1 MRPMAD
7 VAPQVE
13 SPIQAFVERLHD
25 RYARLGTGRVA
36 TYIPELARADPDWF
50 GIAIATVDGRV
61 YEAGDTRNTF
71 TIQSISKPLTYG
83 LALEDRGRAA
93 VLARI
98 GVEPTGE
105 AFNSISLAPDT
116 GAPLNP
122 LINAGAIAATSL
134 VAGSSPADRLERLL
148 ATYSL
153 YAGRRLSIDQAVYA
167 SERATGHRNRAI
179 GHMLRNFD
187 ILEDDPEDALD
198 LYFRQC
204 SALVDCRDL
213 ALVAATLAN
222 GGINPLSGERA
233 LRHEFVGDVLSVMA
247 TCGMYDYAG
256 EWMHAVGLPAKS
268 GVGGGILAVLP
279 GQLGIAV
286 FSPPLDEHGNSVRG
300 IAVCK
305 DLSSEL
311 DLHLMRVPRAA
322 QAAVRARYTLEDVA
336 SKRQRTPAERAQLG
350 AVGGRARV
358 YVLQG
363 DLLFSAV
370 EAVARRIIEESDGT
384 DYALVDFRHVTMIEA
399 SAGRMLLALWRELAA
414 HGKRLV
420 LADAESHPWFVRFM
434 AEELQ
439 DAEGPGRLRVMPDLD
454 TALEWC
460 EDRLLA
466 GPGGAPPAPLG
477 VSLAQHELCR
487 GLDPEELAHLE
498 TLLEPRGHAPGELIV
513 RRGEAA
519 RELFLLLRGKVSVTF
534 DRPDGRPERLATLM
548 PGMAFGEMAVVNR
561 GPRTADVRAD
571 TAVEC
576 RVLSTQAFDRLSD
589 THPRIKIKL
598 LENLLRNVATMLAML
613 NRAVATL
620 SG

>member
-13 SPIQAFVERLHD
+13 SPIQAFLEQLHD
-25 RYARLGTGRVA
+25 RHARLRTGRVA
-36 TYIPELARADPDWF
+36 TYIPELAKADPDWF
-50 GIAIATVDGRV
+50 GIAFATIDGRV
-61 YEAGDTRNTF
+61 YEAGDTRRTF

-93 VLARI
+93 VLSRI

-134 VAGSSPADRLERLL
+134 VAGTSPEDRLERLL
-148 ATYSL
+148 GTYSL
-153 YAGRRLSIDQAVYA
+153 HAGRRLSIDQAVYA

-187 ILEDDPEDALD
+187 ILEDDPDAVLD

-222 GGINPLSGERA
+222 GGVNPATGERA
-233 LRHEFVGDVLSVMA
+233 LRHEFVGDVLSVMT
-247 TCGMYDYAG
+247 TCGMYDFAG
-256 EWMHAVGLPAKS
+256 EWVHAVGLPAKS
-268 GVGGGILAVLP
+268 GVGGGIMAVLP

-300 IAVCK
+300 IAVCR
-305 DLSSEL
+305 DLSQEL

-322 QAAVRARYTLEDVA
+322 RAAVRARWTLENVA
-336 SKRQRTPAERAQLG
+336 SKRQRTAAERSQLN
-350 AVGGRARV
+350 AIGGRARI

-363 DLLFSAV
+363 DLLFAAV
-370 EAVARRIIEESDGT
+370 EAVVRRIVEESEGT
-384 DYALVDFRHVTMIEA
+384 DYAILDFRHVMMIEA
-399 SAGRMLLALWRELAA
+399 PAARMLLALWRELAA
-414 HGKRLV
+414 HGKRLL
-420 LADAESHPWFVRFM
+420 LADVEGHPGFVRFM

-439 DAEGPGRLRVMPDLD
+439 EAEGPERLRVMPDLD
-454 TALEWC
+454 AALEWC

-466 GPGGAPPAPLG
+466 GPTGVPSVPFG

-487 GLDPEELAHLE
+487 GLDPAELAHLE
-498 TLLEPRGHAPGELIV
+498 TLLEPRGYAPGEPIV

-519 RELFLLLRGKVSVTF
+519 RELFLLLRGKVSVVIE
-534 DRPDGRPERLATLM
+534 RADGRPERLSTLL
-548 PGMAFGEMAVVNR
+548 PGMAFGELAVVNR
-561 GPRTADVRAD
+561 GPRAADVRAD

-576 RVLSTQAFDRLSD
+576 RALSTQAFDRLSE
-589 THPRIKIKL
+589 THPAIKIKL
-598 LENLLRNVATMLAML
+598 LENLLRNVATMLVML
-613 NRAVATL
+613 DRAVATL
-620 SG
+620 SS